1 MSDYN
6 HLLWTTLAEFPGIV
20 VSLILIEK
28 LGRKY
33 TMALEFLGK
42 FTHVLEF
49 LGKIFS
55 LSRISL

>member
-42 FTHVLEF
+42 
-49 LGKIFS
+49 IFS
-55 LSRISL
+55 LPRISR